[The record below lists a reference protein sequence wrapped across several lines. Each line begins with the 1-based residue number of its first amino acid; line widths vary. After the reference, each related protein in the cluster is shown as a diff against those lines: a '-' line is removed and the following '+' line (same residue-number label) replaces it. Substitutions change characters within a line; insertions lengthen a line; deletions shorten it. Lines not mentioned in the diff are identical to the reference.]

1 MKNDKLLQKAA
12 ANGILLPSSA
22 SAPNLRNSSTWS
34 FSPSGP
40 QFDGR
45 RPLLAEEN
53 TRLTYYPILN
63 PKSPAFAWGG
73 LIGGSNGD
81 GVAFAG
87 AQLRMVPLQGGVTHA
102 MYNKS
107 INSFVDKVQGRAKEY
122 ILRKLNW

>member
-22 SAPNLRNSSTWS
+22 SAPNLRNSSNWS

-53 TRLTYYPILN
+53 TRLTYHPILN

-73 LIGGSNGD
+73 LIGGANGD

-107 INSFVDKVQGRAKEY
+107 MNGFVDKVQGRAKEY